1 MIPVSAAT
9 ISAVP
14 TATRTLHQHLSPL
27 RERFRADL
35 STVQMMR
42 GRGFRPSVIPDAVFV
57 EPRGAEH
64 PLPIL
69 SARRMTDPSAPKPA
83 VDFMFFREPLK
94 ANPAL
99 IEKWGVAA
107 TAGSASEAWS
117 AFVGDI
123 GEQFFKGSRRQ
134 RVMDALILSLDIL
147 PPERRADAIACLLT
161 DGTEGIA
168 AVEEFWEY
176 VGMERIPHVDRA
188 RVAALL
194 LRYEI
199 GK

>member
-1 MIPVSAAT
+1 MNLVNAVT
-9 ISAVP
+9 ISSLP
-14 TATRTLHQHLSPL
+14 TVTRALHQHLSPH

-35 STVQMMR
+35 GTVRLMR
-42 GRGFRPSVIPDAVFV
+42 GGGLRPSVIPTAVFV
-57 EPRGAEH
+57 EPRGARYV
-64 PLPIL
+64 PPIA
-69 SARRMTDPSAPKPA
+69 SAMRMIDPAAPKPA
-83 VDFMFFREPLK
+83 VDYVFFREPLK

-99 IEKWGVAA
+99 VERWGVAA
-107 TAGSASEAWS
+107 KEGSESDAWS
-117 AFVGDI
+117 AFVGHI
-123 GEQFFKGSRRQ
+123 SERFFKGSRRQ

-147 PPERRADAIACLLT
+147 PPERRADALACLLS
-161 DGTEGIA
+161 DGSEGVA

-176 VGMERIPHVDRA
+176 VGMERIPDVDRA

>member
-1 MIPVSAAT
+1 MA
-9 ISAVP
+9 
-14 TATRTLHQHLSPL
+14 
-27 RERFRADL
+27 
-35 STVQMMR
+35 
-42 GRGFRPSVIPDAVFV
+42 
-57 EPRGAEH
+57 EPA
-64 PLPIL
+64 
-69 SARRMTDPSAPKPA
+69 APKPA

-99 IEKWGVAA
+99 VEKWGVAA
-107 TAGSASEAWS
+107 KAGSESEAWS

-123 GEQFFKGSRRQ
+123 SERFFKGSRRQ
-134 RVMDALILSLDIL
+134 RVMDALILSLDVL
-147 PPERRADAIACLLT
+147 PPQHRADALACLLT
-161 DGTEGIA
+161 DGSEGLA

-176 VGMERIPHVDRA
+176 VGMERIPDVDRA